1 MDIVFESKDISK
13 YNIFFLETK
22 KNIIMN
28 GKFTKLVYSD
38 DNVILNG
45 IYILFP
51 SSTYTIERINI
62 KIFLHFSP
70 IEILQW
76 IQSITTIENDILMN
90 YKNAFGVSKTPVYL
104 LSNQLYNGNI
114 KVFNEI
120 DKRVSSPSSM
130 NGNSLIKYSD
140 GTEKYKKYIL
150 KISGVW
156 ENEENVGLS
165 YKLYDK
171 SGKIIY

>member
-38 DNVILNG
+38 ENVILNG

-51 SSTYTIERINI
+51 PSSNYTIEKINI

-76 IQSITTIENDILMN
+76 IQSITTIENDILMS
-90 YKNAFGVSKTPVYL
+90 YKSVFGVSKNPLYL

-120 DKRVSSPSSM
+120 DKRKSSS
-130 NGNSLIKYSD
+130 SLIYSD
-140 GTEKYKKYIL
+140 GTEIYKKYIL

-171 SGKIIY
+171 FGRIIYQ

>member
-1 MDIVFESKDISK
+1 
-13 YNIFFLETK
+13 
-22 KNIIMN
+22 MN

-38 DNVILNG
+38 SNIILNG
-45 IYILFP
+45 IYVLFP
-51 SSTYTIERINI
+51 SSTYTIEKVNI

-70 IEILQW
+70 MEILQW
-76 IQSITTIENDILMN
+76 IKSITTIENDILMN
-90 YKNAFGVSKTPVYL
+90 YKNIFGVYKTPVYL
-104 LSNQLYNGNI
+104 LSNQLYSGNI

-120 DKRVSSPSSM
+120 EKRSSVSSPSSG

-140 GTEKYKKYIL
+140 GIEKYKKYIL

-171 SGKIIY
+171 SGKMI